1 MSGNF
6 GMQSAAGHLT
16 VAAESE
22 NVGDNTVI
30 VEGQLG
36 PIPPGFPRGT
46 EVRVTF
52 EMGTDQ
58 VVTVTARHPGV
69 ATNLVLT
76 KEVGAGSAAMRDEE
90 QSKVDLLKQKV

>member
-1 MSGNF
+1 
-6 GMQSAAGHLT
+6 
-16 VAAESE
+16 
-22 NVGDNTVI
+22 
-30 VEGQLG
+30 
-36 PIPPGFPRGT
+36 
-46 EVRVTF
+46 
-52 EMGTDQ
+52 MGTDQ